1 MGEATTIA
9 VLRERASGEH
19 RVAATPE
26 TVKKFIGLGAVVRVE
41 SGAGS
46 TASISDEAYVAV

>member
-1 MGEATTIA
+1 MGAKTTIA

-26 TVKKFIGLGAVVRVE
+26 TVKKWIAAGFSVV
-41 SGAGS
+41 
-46 TASISDEAYVAV
+46 I